1 MSALRFLLEKE
12 FKQFFRNSF
21 LPRVL
26 IGLPV
31 MVMLLLPQVTQMD
44 CQNITVSLVDKDHSS
59 LSERLIRKIA
69 SSTYFI
75 YKGNEATF
83 EDAMDKVESENLD
96 VILEIPQDFEK
107 EWLAGKAPLL
117 NISANSV
124 NSMKGSLGSSY
135 LNHTIQDFNKEEA
148 DALGIESVAMDKL
161 ITVRNTYN
169 PYLDYKYF
177 MIPALMVMLVIVL
190 CGFLPAL
197 NIIGEK
203 EKGTIEQMNVTP
215 VGRFEFILGKLI
227 PYWCFGLLVLTISIF
242 IGWLVYGLY
251 PAGNIGLIYLVA
263 TLFILTMSGFGLL
276 VSNFSS
282 TMQQAIFVMFF
293 FIMICM
299 LMSGLFTPVVSMPE
313 WAQKITILVPPKYF
327 INIMRDVYLKG
338 CTFADEWVNYL
349 ALLLFSVV
357 MGLAATLSYKKQNS

>member
-12 FKQFFRNSF
+12 FKQFFRNPF
-21 LPRVL
+21 LPKVL

-31 MVMLLLPQVTQMD
+31 MVMLLLPQVTRMD
-44 CQNITVSLVDKDHSS
+44 CRNITVSIVDKDHSS
-59 LSERLIRKIA
+59 MSARLIRKIA

-75 YKGNEATF
+75 YEGSEDTF
-83 EDAMDKVESENLD
+83 EDAINKVESDNLD
-96 VILEIPQDFEK
+96 VILEIPMDFEK
-107 EWLAGKAPLL
+107 DWLEGHAPLL

-135 LNHTIQDFNKEEA
+135 LNHTIQDFNTEE
-148 DALGIESVAMDKL
+148 VAAQGVTPMTLERL
-161 ITVRNTYN
+161 ITIRNYYN
-169 PYLDYKYF
+169 PYLDYKFF
-177 MIPALMVMLVIVL
+177 MIPGLMVMLVIVL
-190 CGFLPAL
+190 CGFLPTL

-203 EKGTIEQMNVTP
+203 EKGTIEQINVTP

-242 IGWLVYGLY
+242 IGYLVYGLY
-251 PAGNIGLIYLVA
+251 PVGNIGLIYLVA

-293 FIMICM
+293 FIMVCM
-299 LMSGLFTPVVSMPE
+299 LMSGLFTPVASMPD
-313 WAQKITILVPPKYF
+313 WAKKITVFIPPKYF

-349 ALLLFSVV
+349 ALLLFSVA
-357 MGLAATLSYKKQNS
+357 MGVAATLSYKKQN